1 MSEILDNIVADYDQ
15 KIQQEKQRVQELE
28 QAVAIGIRNIDRLE
42 GAKLGVQDAQAK
54 ILADSD
60 PSPECEIPQEGT
72 EEQG

>member
-1 MSEILDNIVADYDQ
+1 MSEILDKLVADYDQ
-15 KIQQEKQRVQELE
+15 RIQQEKQRLKELE
-28 QAVAIGIRNIDRLE
+28 QATAIGMRNIDRLE

-60 PSPECEIPQEGT
+60 PSPECELPQEGT

>member
-1 MSEILDNIVADYDQ
+1 MSEILDKLVADYDQ
-15 KIQQEKQRVQELE
+15 RIQQEKQRLKELE
-28 QAVAIGIRNIDRLE
+28 QATAIGMRNIDRLE

-72 EEQG
+72 GEQG

>member
-1 MSEILDNIVADYDQ
+1 MSEILDKLVADYDQ
-15 KIQQEKQRVQELE
+15 RIQQEKQRLKELE
-28 QAVAIGIRNIDRLE
+28 QATAIGMRNIDRLE

-60 PSPECEIPQEGT
+60 PLPECEIPQEGT

>member
-1 MSEILDNIVADYDQ
+1 MSEILDKLVADYDQ
-15 KIQQEKQRVQELE
+15 KIQQEKQRLKELE
-28 QAVAIGIRNIDRLE
+28 QATAIGIRNIDRLE

-72 EEQG
+72 GEQG

>member
-1 MSEILDNIVADYDQ
+1 MSEILDKLVADYDQ
-15 KIQQEKQRVQELE
+15 RIQQEKQRLKELE
-28 QAVAIGIRNIDRLE
+28 QATAIGIRNIDRLE

-72 EEQG
+72 GEQG